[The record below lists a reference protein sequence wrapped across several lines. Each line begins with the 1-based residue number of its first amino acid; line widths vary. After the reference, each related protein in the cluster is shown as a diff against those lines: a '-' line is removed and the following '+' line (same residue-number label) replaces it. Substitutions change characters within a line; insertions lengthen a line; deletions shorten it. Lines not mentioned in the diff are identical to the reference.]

1 MILHRDPQPRKTAI
15 VFAPAPRNGSAAGSP
30 PCRSHEAQRLTPSS
44 GRLAT
49 SCCDRTSVCSLGT
62 CRRLPYVCP
71 EPVLVNARGGFSIK
85 WRNRVCCLP
94 VTIGRALALYA
105 CRDGPIHRG
114 KLLLDG
120 AAAEHEDER
129 DGSIGKPCT
138 AATLFTNGLL
148 WGEFPLY
155 SVSLISLVLLSR
167 ACHGK

>member
-1 MILHRDPQPRKTAI
+1 MDESLLSQHLSTVALCLPRACLGK
-15 VFAPAPRNGSAAGSP
+15 
-30 PCRSHEAQRLTPSS
+30 C
-44 GRLAT
+44 
-49 SCCDRTSVCSLGT
+49 SV
-62 CRRLPYVCP
+62 
-71 EPVLVNARGGFSIK
+71 VLVAIGAKMHF
-85 WRNRVCCLP
+85 CCLP

-129 DGSIGKPCT
+129 DGSVGKPCT
-138 AATLFTNGLL
+138 AATLFRNGLL